1 MATARPFAYNPT
13 LTPIPGTNQVGD
25 LAIGYPTSGF
35 GSTGLQWWNGPDE
48 ELGYVIC
55 APVPGNNQP
64 TPITGVTAA
73 VGFYR
78 TSAFDDNEFVNLA
91 NSLLG
96 VSGTSSYNIAS
107 VASVALTTNGYW
119 NSYSPPPPS
128 PTQFISIWTIG
139 VPGQSITLPYVS
151 SGTYNGTIDWG
162 DGDTSANTYTN
173 RTHTY
178 TTAGNFT
185 IIVDGVILGFNFN
198 GANGGDRQKII
209 SVTQW
214 GPLQIGNTG
223 RNFDNCI
230 NLDLSVVNDTLN
242 LVGITNCTNLFQSC
256 TSLTTINNISS
267 WDVSNVLLMERMFS
281 ACYLFNQ
288 DIGSWNVSSVTDMSY
303 MFANSTTFNNGGMS
317 SINGWDVSN
326 VVNMQ
331 GMFQDSTAFNKN
343 IGSWN
348 VSNVTNLTM
357 FMYGKT
363 DLDYSSANLDSIYNT
378 WSTLSLKPGLSVN
391 FGTIKYTSGGST
403 GRSILTNPPNS
414 WIIGDG
420 GI

>member
-1 MATARPFAYNPT
+1 MATARPFAYNTT
-13 LTPIPGTNQVGD
+13 LTPIPGTNQVGV

-223 RNFDNCI
+223 YNFENCS

-242 LVGITNCTNLFQSC
+242 LVGITDCTFLFKGCS
-256 TSLTTINNISS
+256 SLTTINNVSS
-267 WDVSNVLLMERMFS
+267 WDVSNVLLMVYMFGDCS
-281 ACYLFNQ
+281 SFNQ
-288 DIGSWNVSSVTDMSY
+288 DLGLWNVSSVTNMLY
-303 MFANSTTFNNGGMS
+303 MFIGATSFNNGGS
-317 SINGWDVSN
+317 PSINGWNVSN
-326 VVNMQ
+326 VTNME
-331 GMFQDSTAFNKN
+331 GMFQAATAFNQN

-348 VSNVTNLTM
+348 VSNVADFNS
-357 FMYGKT
+357 FMALKT
-363 DLDYSSANLDSIYNT
+363 DLDYSAANLDSIYNT
-378 WSTLSLKPGLSVN
+378 WSILPLQPSLFIG
-391 FGTIKYTSGGST
+391 FGTIKHTSGGSA
-403 GRSILTNPPNS
+403 GRSILTNPPNN
-414 WIIGDG
+414 WTIADG